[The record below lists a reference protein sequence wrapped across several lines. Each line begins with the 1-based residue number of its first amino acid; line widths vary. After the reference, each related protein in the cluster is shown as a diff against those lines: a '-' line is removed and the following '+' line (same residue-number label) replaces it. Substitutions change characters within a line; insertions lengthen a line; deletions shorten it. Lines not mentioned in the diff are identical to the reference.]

1 MRDIADI
8 TQDIRDQTRLQ
19 GEKMDVIDEE
29 LHGAADNV
37 EAANEQLH
45 QKMEREN
52 TGNKCLVWC
61 VVIAVIVLVLLIF
74 FGFVRQDT
82 VTIEV
87 QDLAN
92 DPAVADA
99 ASAAVAGDSAAEIV
113 PDAAASASSAPQS
126 L

>member
-1 MRDIADI
+1 M
-8 TQDIRDQTRLQ
+8 
-19 GEKMDVIDEE
+19 
-29 LHGAADNV
+29 
-37 EAANEQLH
+37 
-45 QKMEREN
+45 
-52 TGNKCLVWC
+52 VWC

-113 PDAAASASSAPQS
+113 PDAAAAASSAPQS

>member
-45 QKMEREN
+45 
-52 TGNKCLVWC
+52 
-61 VVIAVIVLVLLIF
+61 
-74 FGFVRQDT
+74 
-82 VTIEV
+82 
-87 QDLAN
+87 
-92 DPAVADA
+92 
-99 ASAAVAGDSAAEIV
+99 
-113 PDAAASASSAPQS
+113 
-126 L
+126 